1 MLATQFCFRQNLL
14 AMQNIQDSHFDCFDL
29 SSRLAHTDDGEDWI
43 ACPHILIGN
52 IHNKSYGKGSAV
64 PPRSK
69 PLASQDDCINKN
81 LHPRL
86 FTAPRG
92 EGKAARRAAYNFHIG
107 LSKVM
112 DACRQTKSAKCL
124 PTYEDQPKIYSDI
137 QVATEHGDDDM
148 WYFHP

>member
-1 MLATQFCFRQNLL
+1 MLLRTYEQA
-14 AMQNIQDSHFDCFDL
+14 AMQNIQDLHFDCFDL

-52 IHNKSYGKGSAV
+52 IHNKSYGKGSAL
-64 PPRSK
+64 PPRSE
-69 PLASQDDCINKN
+69 PLASQDDCINKS

-86 FTAPRG
+86 FTVGSG

-112 DACRQTKSAKCL
+112 DACRQMKSANANQQECHSNGCN
-124 PTYEDQPKIYSDI
+124 TEVDI
-137 QVATEHGDDDM
+137 PDDM